1 MPAITRT
8 SWCWKIW
15 LAKLE
20 LLIQSHSY
28 WKGKTATC
36 HGVCFVMS
44 SSADCIVLRFQN
56 DSTCIKHYLLVC
68 FIALSSQ
75 LTILH
80 ERLSEHP
87 CGFPALNLS
96 ELITTW
102 LTSLQHDWHAK
113 LQPECK
119 SLWKWSLADVMQP
132 ALSPAS
138 FITSFPP
145 DHQVVC
151 VDCWKAQWSKSDSAF
166 KWLP

>member
-56 DSTCIKHYLLVC
+56 DSTCKKTLSAGMFHCTIMYKTLSAGMFHCTIMYKTLSAGMFHCTIMYKTLSAGMFHCTIITTDHITWKAEWTSLWVSCTKPFWTHYNM
-68 FIALSSQ
+68 
-75 LTILH
+75 TD
-80 ERLSEHP
+80 
-87 CGFPALNLS
+87 
-96 ELITTW
+96 LITTW
-102 LTSLQHDWHAK
+102 LA
-113 LQPECK
+113 CK
-119 SLWKWSLADVMQP
+119 VTTWM
-132 ALSPAS
+132 
-138 FITSFPP
+138 
-145 DHQVVC
+145 
-151 VDCWKAQWSKSDSAF
+151 
-166 KWLP
+166 